1 MKTMTC
7 LDAQAMLVDYA
18 EGELDNA
25 LRAALREHITA
36 CPHCSRELQEIERLR
51 SALRHDRVPD
61 PGVVFWEKFPNGV
74 WQAYR
79 AEHSTPSSPGT
90 GTRATERV
98 GMNHVAPWWATMG
111 LRLKFNLA
119 LLVVSAVGLGATG
132 YVSYDLL
139 HKNARE
145 EIVRNAGM
153 ILEAALST
161 RGYTINQISPLL
173 PHDSET
179 FHPQSVPA
187 YAATEI
193 MNQLRKKYSNYSYK
207 DAVLNPMNP
216 RNRAVGWETEII
228 DRFRGDPGQSEISG
242 VRNTANGPFFYVA
255 RPSRVVSKACLECHT
270 SPEVA
275 PPAVVRAY
283 GTTNGYGW
291 KYQEIVGAQILSVPM
306 EQPIRNANH
315 AFLILMVS
323 LTTVFVALFIIL
335 NIMMSMLILRPSR
348 RS

>member
-7 LDAQAMLVDYA
+7 QAAQALLLDYA

-36 CPHCSRELQEIERLR
+36 CPHCSRDLQEIERLR

-90 GTRATERV
+90 GTRAAERV
-98 GMNHVAPWWATMG
+98 GMNHVAQWWATMG
-111 LRLKFNLA
+111 LRLKFNLV

-145 EIVRNAGM
+145 EIVRNAGV

-161 RGYTINQISPLL
+161 RGYMINQISPLL
-173 PHDSET
+173 PR
-179 FHPQSVPA
+179 
-187 YAATEI
+187 
-193 MNQLRKKYSNYSYK
+193 L
-207 DAVLNPMNP
+207 
-216 RNRAVGWETEII
+216 
-228 DRFRGDPGQSEISG
+228 GDI
-242 VRNTANGPFFYVA
+242 
-255 RPSRVVSKACLECHT
+255 
-270 SPEVA
+270 
-275 PPAVVRAY
+275 PPAEHPRVCGLRDRESAAE
-283 GTTNGYGW
+283 
-291 KYQEIVGAQILSVPM
+291 EILELFLQGRCAQSDESAQPSGRLGDGNHRPLPRRSWPERDQRGAQHR
-306 EQPIRNANH
+306 ER
-315 AFLILMVS
+315 
-323 LTTVFVALFIIL
+323 ALFL
-335 NIMMSMLILRPSR
+335 CRTPVPGRKQGLPGMPYEPGGGAARRGAGLRH
-348 RS
+348 